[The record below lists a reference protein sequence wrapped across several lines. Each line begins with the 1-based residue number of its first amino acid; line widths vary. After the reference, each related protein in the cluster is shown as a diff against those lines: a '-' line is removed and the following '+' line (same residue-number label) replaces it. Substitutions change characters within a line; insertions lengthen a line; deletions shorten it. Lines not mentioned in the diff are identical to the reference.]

1 MSRWFRHYAGMMRDE
16 KLVRVAVKA
25 KQPVERVVW
34 VWGAILESAAEIN
47 DGGRFEFDV
56 GEAAYFLRCDEGELD
71 GVLSALDFM
80 GRISAG
86 VVARW
91 GDRQFDND
99 QSRDRQARYRERQKA
114 ARQRNGDVTPP
125 SRDGEV
131 TPQETETEE
140 ERADANA
147 SDTAAPVDVRQQLW
161 SDGLS
166 ALVAITGKTEHS
178 ARSQIGK
185 WLKDTRD
192 DCAFVLS
199 KIRQAQADRIGEPV
213 SWITAAVRPPATAPP
228 KARNA
233 GVLALRQLNEM
244 NGHVSNSEA
253 RHFLESDGRPD
264 LAGSGIARR
273 IAVAPGR

>member
-1 MSRWFRHYAGMMRDE
+1 MPLYVADYLADTLHLSGAEHGAYLLLIMHYWQKGGLPNEDRKLASIARCTADEWEAMRGTIAEFFGEGWRHERIDAELAEAEEKYQKRAAAGQRGG
-16 KLVRVAVKA
+16 KA
-25 KQPVERVVW
+25 KAGLKQSSSNATARLNQPQPHE
-34 VWGAILESAAEIN
+34 
-47 DGGRFEFDV
+47 D
-56 GEAAYFLRCDEGELD
+56 
-71 GVLSALDFM
+71 
-80 GRISAG
+80 
-86 VVARW
+86 
-91 GDRQFDND
+91 
-99 QSRDRQARYRERQKA
+99 
-114 ARQRNGDVTPP
+114 T
-125 SRDGEV
+125 
-131 TPQETETEE
+131 
-140 ERADANA
+140 DANA
-147 SDTAAPVDVRQQLW
+147 SDAAAPVDVRQQLW

-166 ALVAITGKTEHS
+166 ALVAITGKTEPS

-213 SWITAAVRPPATAPP
+213 SWITAALRPPATAPP